1 MPLIQNV
8 LFCALV
14 ALVLSA
20 WVGLPLT
27 RWLVS
32 DRATA
37 SAMAPI
43 VGWAV
48 FSALALPIL
57 TFMGFTRVT
66 VGVLSGVAILLSAAA
81 LLWSPSS
88 GSAPRADG
96 ASISIGA
103 YAAAALVAVVPALS
117 TWPKVGG
124 DGMVLAESMFDHSKV
139 ALIADMARLGLP
151 PGNPFFGEVGVS
163 PMLAYYYLWHFGAA
177 TFSLLA
183 GASGWEADIA
193 LTWFTA
199 YASLTLMMGLAVWLS
214 GQSLAAF
221 LVVMLSLAASLRP
234 LLSLAL
240 TPDFIGR
247 ALSQDQPAHSWIF
260 QASWVP
266 QHLASASCVVL
277 AMLILSRL
285 ASPRSWLLVPLL
297 AVIVAASFESSA
309 WVGGVIFAVSAVLV
323 GVFSLLTADD
333 ARSRVDFL
341 AKATAAAI
349 LVVAIS
355 FPLLRDEYA
364 ATAARDV
371 GVPIAFQ
378 PFEVLGPIVPNG
390 IRRIL
395 DLPAYWAILMV
406 IEFPAIYFAG
416 TAAVIGALAGRG
428 MARTERR
435 VLAGFA
441 LLCSASFG
449 IAWLFVSTIAN
460 NDLGW
465 RGTLPGILILTVFA
479 AAGLSRWLAT
489 APAIAIAA
497 IACFALGVPDGLRIV
512 EQNAVGT
519 PMPSAA
525 VLAQSP
531 ELWAA
536 VRGHSAPDERVGNNP
551 LFLADSVRWPVN
563 ISWALFANRRS
574 CYAGWDL
581 VRAYVALPQAET
593 DRINAL
599 FERVFAGD
607 GSPQD
612 IRELATRYDCRVI
625 VLSASDAAWGRDP
638 FANSGYYQLVEQ
650 NDGKWRIYRS
660 IEASRGAQ

>member
-8 LFCALV
+8 LLCALA
-14 ALVLSA
+14 ALTLSA
-20 WVGLPLT
+20 LVGLPLT

-32 DRATA
+32 DRVVA

-43 VGWAV
+43 AGWAV
-48 FSALALPIL
+48 FTALALPIL
-57 TFMGFTRVT
+57 TFVGFTRMT
-66 VGVLSGVAILLSAAA
+66 VGLLSGAAVLLSAAA
-81 LLWSPSS
+81 LLRSRSS
-88 GSAPRADG
+88 GSVPGADSV
-96 ASISIGA
+96 SISIGA

-124 DGMVLAESMFDHSKV
+124 GGMALAESMFDHSKV

-151 PGNPFFGEVGVS
+151 PGNPFFGEAGVS
-163 PMLAYYYLWHFGAA
+163 PALAYYYLWHFSAA
-177 TFSLLA
+177 AFSLLT

-214 GQSLAAF
+214 GRSLAAF

-234 LLSLAL
+234 VLSLAL
-240 TPDFIGR
+240 TPDFLGR

-277 AMLILSRL
+277 AVVILSRL
-285 ASPRSWLLVPLL
+285 ASPRSWRLVPLL
-297 AVIVAASFESSA
+297 AVIVAAAFESST
-309 WVGGVIFAVSAVLV
+309 WVGGVIFAVSAVSI
-323 GVFSLLTADD
+323 GVFLMLTADD
-333 ARSRVDFL
+333 TRNRSDFL
-341 AKATAAAI
+341 AKAAVAAI
-349 LVVAIS
+349 LAATIS
-355 FPLLRDEYA
+355 FPFLHDEYA
-364 ATAARDV
+364 ATAARHV
-371 GVPIAFQ
+371 GLPIAFR
-378 PFEVLGPIVPNG
+378 PFEVLGSIVPNG

-395 DLPAYWAILMV
+395 DLPAYWAILMA

-416 TAAVIGALAGRG
+416 ATAIIGALAGGG
-428 MARTERR
+428 MPRAERR
-435 VLAGFA
+435 LVAGFA
-441 LLCSASFG
+441 LLCGASFG
-449 IAWLFVSTIAN
+449 VAWLFVSTIAN

-465 RGTLPGILILTVFA
+465 RGVLPGLLVLTAFA
-479 AAGLSRWLAT
+479 AAGLSRWLGT
-489 APAIAIAA
+489 APATAMAA
-497 IACFALGVPDGLRIV
+497 IACFALGVPDGLQIV

-519 PMPSAA
+519 PMPSSAM
-525 VLAQSP
+525 LAQST

-536 VRGHSAPDERVGNNP
+536 VRRHSAPGERVGNNP

-574 CYAGWDL
+574 CFAGWEL
-581 VRAYVALPQAET
+581 ARAYVALPQVDI

-607 GSPQD
+607 GSAQD
-612 IRELATRYDCRVI
+612 VGELATRYDCRVI
-625 VLSASDAAWGRDP
+625 VVSASDGAWGRDP
-638 FANSGYYQLVEQ
+638 FAGSRYYHLVEE
-650 NDGKWRIYRS
+650 NDGKWRIYRTVEKS
-660 IEASRGAQ
+660 HDLQ

>member
-8 LFCALV
+8 LFCALA
-14 ALVLSA
+14 ALALSTS
-20 WVGLPLT
+20 VGLPLT
-27 RWLVS
+27 RWFVS
-32 DRATA
+32 DQATA

-43 VGWAV
+43 AGWAT

-57 TFMGFTRVT
+57 TFVGLTRVT
-66 VGVLSGVAILLSAAA
+66 VGVLSGAAILCGAAA
-81 LLWSPSS
+81 LLWSRSS
-88 GSAPRADG
+88 GSVPRAEG

-103 YAAAALVAVVPALS
+103 YAAAALVAVVPALC

-124 DGMVLAESMFDHSKV
+124 GGMVLAESMFDHSKV
-139 ALIADMARLGLP
+139 SLIADIARLGLP
-151 PGNPFFGEVGVS
+151 PGNPFFDGAGVS
-163 PMLAYYYLWHFGAA
+163 PALAYYYLWHFSAA
-177 TFSLLA
+177 ALSLLA

-199 YASLTLMMGLAVWLS
+199 YASLTLMMGLAVWFS
-214 GQSLAAF
+214 GRSLAAF
-221 LVVMLSLAASLRP
+221 LVVMMSLAASLRP
-234 LLSLAL
+234 VLSLAL
-240 TPDFIGR
+240 MPDLLGR
-247 ALSQDQPAHSWIF
+247 ALSRAQPAHSWIF

-297 AVIVAASFESSA
+297 AVIVAAAFESST
-309 WVGGVIFAVSAVLV
+309 WIGGVIFAVGAVSA
-323 GVFSLLTADD
+323 GVFLLLKAHD

-364 ATAARDV
+364 ATAARHV
-371 GVPIAFQ
+371 GVPIAFR
-378 PFEVLGPIVPNG
+378 PFEVLGPIVPNA

-395 DLPAYWAILMV
+395 DLPAYWVILMV

-416 TAAVIGALAGRG
+416 TAAIIGALADRG
-428 MARTERR
+428 IVHTERR

-449 IAWLFVSTIAN
+449 VAWLFVSTIAN

-465 RGTLPGILILTVFA
+465 RGVLPGILILTAFA

-489 APAIAIAA
+489 APATAMAA
-497 IACFALGVPDGLRIV
+497 IACFALGVPDGLQIV

-519 PMPSAA
+519 PMPSA
-525 VLAQSP
+525 VMLAQSP
-531 ELWAA
+531 QLWAA
-536 VRGHSAPDERVGNNP
+536 VRRHSAPAERVGNNP

-581 VRAYVALPQAET
+581 VHAYVALPQAEI

-612 IRELATRYDCRVI
+612 IQDLATRYDCRVI
-625 VLSASDAAWGRDP
+625 VVSASDGAWGRDP
-638 FANSGYYQLVEQ
+638 FANSRYYHLVEW

-660 IEASRGAQ
+660 VEEPHDPQ